1 MGKTIKTGFRENLF
15 QAYFQPI
22 VDTKTKEVYKYEALI
37 RYITKEGVEIA
48 PYHFINVAK
57 KTKLY
62 PNINKI
68 VIQDSFKLIKNKNKR
83 VSINISYDDLSNEK
97 TTAYIYDFLD
107 KNQEYTKNLE
117 FEILESEE
125 ISDFDLVER
134 FIAKVSK
141 YGCGVGIDDFGAG
154 YSNFH
159 LLSRLNV
166 NFIKIDGSL
175 IKDIDKLKDLEIIV
189 KTISNI
195 SKEFNI
201 KTVAEFVSSEEIFN
215 KIKELNIDMAQ
226 GFYFSKPISYDEIN

>member
-1 MGKTIKTGFRENLF
+1 M
-15 QAYFQPI
+15 P
-22 VDTKTKEVYKYEALI
+22 
-37 RYITKEGVEIA
+37 
-48 PYHFINVAK
+48 
-57 KTKLY
+57 
-62 PNINKI
+62 
-68 VIQDSFKLIKNKNKR
+68 
-83 VSINISYDDLSNEK
+83 SINISYDDLSNEK